1 MRVCKMIYSSSTRN
15 YGDGQWHCP
24 YSKEWIKR
32 MRKIVRHCKRL
43 TEQQLDAM
51 FNGSIHMV
59 PVPGEYLNEPQDP
72 RGLPLSWVEEEEC
85 RYKNHPTSCTAI
97 YDYCTIPE
105 VVITNGEDD
114 WPLAR
119 RRVVITA

>member
-1 MRVCKMIYSSSTRN
+1 
-15 YGDGQWHCP
+15 
-24 YSKEWIKR
+24 

-72 RGLPLSWVEEEEC
+72 RGLPMSWVEEEER
-85 RYKNHPTSCTAI
+85 RYSHHPTCCNAI
-97 YDYCTIPE
+97 YDYSTIPE
-105 VVITNGEDD
+105 VVITNGEDE

-119 RRVVITA
+119 RRVAVTA